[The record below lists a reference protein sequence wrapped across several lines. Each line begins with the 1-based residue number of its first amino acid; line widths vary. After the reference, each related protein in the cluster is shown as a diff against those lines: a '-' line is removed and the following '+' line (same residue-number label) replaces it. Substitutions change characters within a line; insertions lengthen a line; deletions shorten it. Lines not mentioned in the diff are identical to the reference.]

1 MVGPSILLDARML
14 PISLVADLPMSVLS
28 IYYLTKSIDECI
40 TSADAHRIPSNKMVV
55 CGLTAGPATAVN
67 VLSAVTSAA
76 MLMYTQYPSLCVR
89 PSLCCTEDKLGHP
102 SAATGIKLR

>member
-1 MVGPSILLDARML
+1 ML

-76 MLMYTQYPSLCVR
+76 MLMYPPTVS
-89 PSLCCTEDKLGHP
+89 KLVC
-102 SAATGIKLR
+102 SALFVLH

>member
-1 MVGPSILLDARML
+1 MVGPSILVDACML

-76 MLMYTQYPSLCVR
+76 MLMYPPHSIQACVFGPLCVALR
-89 PSLCCTEDKLGHP
+89 TSLGTRRLQQV
-102 SAATGIKLR
+102 